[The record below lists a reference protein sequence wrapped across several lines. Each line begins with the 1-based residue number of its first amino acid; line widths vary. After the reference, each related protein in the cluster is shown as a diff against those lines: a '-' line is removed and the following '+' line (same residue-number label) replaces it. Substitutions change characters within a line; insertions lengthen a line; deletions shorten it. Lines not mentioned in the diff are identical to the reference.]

1 LKNLNEYFQ
10 WDLYMVA
17 HDCNPEC
24 ESLGQENHNLKA
36 TLDHGAILSLP
47 PVTKGNS
54 ISKQTKG

>member
-1 LKNLNEYFQ
+1 
-10 WDLYMVA
+10 MVA